1 MAGDTE
7 RRRPRAWLILAGI
20 VALIAVVLVA
30 NTILVDRKT
39 RAAAPRDGGRLIDTD
54 VVQANVKVE
63 GGGPPIVMIHGF
75 GAALDWWDAIALE
88 LAKDHRVIRLDLIG
102 HGGTAAPASRATA
115 SKGRPLL
122 SLLFSTSSPQ
132 ARSLSS
138 VIPWAARSRTP
149 WRSRGPNLLTA

>member
-1 MAGDTE
+1 
-7 RRRPRAWLILAGI
+7 LILAGI

-102 HGGTAAPASRATA
+102 HGGTAAPASGYSIERQAALVAAILDKLATGKVTA
-115 SKGRPLL
+115 RRSFHGPRGRGRPGDRE
-122 SLLFSTSSPQ
+122 
-132 ARSLSS
+132 AR
-138 VIPWAARSRTP
+138 TC
-149 WRSRGPNLLTA
+149 